1 MHISKCGK
9 EVSAK
14 DVPPLQAEEQEDK
27 RPQPPFSIDD
37 ALAAVHCTPDSQPWF
52 AAATNRKNST
62 PPGKLFVRLPPLS
75 RLPGDSTPLP
85 LLRANCACPLSLQ
98 RPSRHRARGLSV
110 FE

>member
-75 RLPGDSTPLP
+75 RLPGDSAPATVASRQLRLPPVPSTPVP
-85 LLRANCACPLSLQ
+85 AS
-98 RPSRHRARGLSV
+98 RPWP
-110 FE
+110 